1 MKRKHFVSFFIKK
14 KILLLCMGTENSK
27 EMNKNEMNYN
37 YTELFKKYSPYKIL
51 GVSETDS
58 IEVIVKKYRSLCK
71 IHHPDKGGDIKK
83 FNLIKEAFTFVN
95 LVHENREFSHDKVK
109 QRFQKD
115 KDDIDASAQN
125 IFKNKKEQEKNLKN
139 NSGVDE
145 KISNENLNINGNGNV
160 NSIDRKNN
168 RDTLNNRLDENRV
181 IYEDETDFMKK
192 FNQRFENNYIA
203 SENNSFGYGNLDW
216 SKYDNK
222 KSTYEIIPYEMIN
235 FNYSKNTNCE
245 EFETSNRGDY
255 SKYPNIADKDL
266 SYTDF
271 MQAYTTCSTL
281 LPDDH
286 EVIWNQY
293 FQDYHNRDM
302 KKIEKQREEK
312 PVLTEKEIELN
323 NKRLEQI
330 EENER
335 QRQSNWNN
343 WVEKQRLHYE
353 KCNTVLIKNN

>member
-1 MKRKHFVSFFIKK
+1 
-14 KILLLCMGTENSK
+14 MGTENSK

-83 FNLIKEAFTFVN
+83 FNLIKEAFTYVN
-95 LVHENREFSHDKVK
+95 LVHENREFSHDRVK

-115 KDDIDASAQN
+115 KENIDSNVQN
-125 IFKNKKEQEKNLKN
+125 IFMNKKEHEKN
-139 NSGVDE
+139 SRTVDE
-145 KISNENLNINGNGNV
+145 KIGIERQNFDCGESSNLNSNGNGNA
-160 NSIDRKNN
+160 IDRKNN
-168 RDTLNNRLDENRV
+168 RDTINNRLDENRV
-181 IYEDETDFMKK
+181 IYEDENDFMKK
-192 FNQRFENNYIA
+192 FNMRFENNYIPN
-203 SENNSFGYGNLDW
+203 ENQSYGYGNLDW

-222 KSTYEIIPYEMIN
+222 KPSYEIIPYEMIN

-245 EFETSNRGDY
+245 EFESTNKGDY
-255 SKYPNIADKDL
+255 SKYPNICDKDL

-271 MQAYTTCSTL
+271 MHAYTTSSTL

-312 PVLTEKEIELN
+312 PFLTEKEIELN
-323 NKRLEQI
+323 NKRLEQM

-353 KCNTVLIKNN
+353 KCNVVSIKNN